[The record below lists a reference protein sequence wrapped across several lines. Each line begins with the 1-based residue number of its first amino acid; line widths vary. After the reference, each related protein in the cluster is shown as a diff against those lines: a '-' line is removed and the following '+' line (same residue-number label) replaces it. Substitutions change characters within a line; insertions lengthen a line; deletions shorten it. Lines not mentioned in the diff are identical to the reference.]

1 MDVNSAE
8 NRALTKKVLWKLDC
22 HILPPLALVRLK
34 SRLAILICSHI

>member
-8 NRALTKKVLWKLDC
+8 NHTLTKKVLWKLDC

-34 SRLAILICSHI
+34 SRPAALFYN